1 MRSGY
6 QLADPENKQTMTMG
20 GIVALGPVA
29 NKIGALTARRDALR
43 SDPTPACNGGGAL
56 RGLTATPLW
65 FLTSITLVLFI
76 YFSNVD
82 HRLIKYIISTNK
94 VSDENR
100 SGQEVV
106 GE

>member
-1 MRSGY
+1 M
-6 QLADPENKQTMTMG
+6 MTMG

-43 SDPTPACNGGGAL
+43 SDPTPACNGGVAL

-65 FLTSITLVLFI
+65 FLISIILVL
-76 YFSNVD
+76 YRYLYNVD
-82 HRLIKYIISTNK
+82 HILIKHVISTNK

-100 SGQEVV
+100 SEQGVV